1 MLSCKKKEK
10 WQDVDPAFAKYVEAY
25 TTGIVSKT
33 TSIRVQL
40 AADATTTHTVGQAV
54 KEDLFSIKPSAKGRA
69 TWIDARTIEFKP
81 ETNLQPDQVYEVNFK
96 LGKVTRVP
104 EKFNDFRFSLQTIRP
119 ACKLEQTGLR
129 STNEK
134 DKMFLNGEITTADSE
149 EATGIEKILSVSQG
163 SVSWQHSNNNKTHSF
178 SITGIRREAKETKL
192 SVKWDGNKMK
202 MNGAG
207 EEWLAIPAAGD
218 FKVLNIMPVNDAQ
231 QYASVQFSNP
241 IAVGQDLTGLLTVSN
256 LQDVAYTIS
265 GSEVKLYMDGMLEGN
280 YSVNVNPGIKDA
292 WGNNLESSYSG
303 NIVFENRLPSVRI
316 HGKGNIL
323 PSSGKLVLPFEA
335 VNLSAVD
342 ISIIKIYENNV
353 PQFLQDNDLG
363 GNYEL
368 RRVSKPVVQK
378 TLRLD
383 NDKTLDLHRKQRF
396 SLDIDK
402 FLKTEPGAIY
412 RVTIGFRPEYSLYSK
427 MAMDTTAEEDN
438 SEESYYEDEYDG
450 YASNS
455 KDDDGEF

>member
-10 WQDVDPAFAKYVEAY
+10 WLDVDPAFAKYVEAY

-33 TSIRVQL
+33 TSIRIQL

-104 EKFNDFRFSLQTIRP
+104 EKFNDFRFSLQTIKP

-134 DKMFLNGEITTADSE
+134 DNMFLNGEITTADSE

-256 LQDVAYTIS
+256 LPDVAYTIS

-292 WGNNLESSYSG
+292 
-303 NIVFENRLPSVRI
+303 
-316 HGKGNIL
+316 
-323 PSSGKLVLPFEA
+323 
-335 VNLSAVD
+335 
-342 ISIIKIYENNV
+342 
-353 PQFLQDNDLG
+353 
-363 GNYEL
+363 
-368 RRVSKPVVQK
+368 
-378 TLRLD
+378 
-383 NDKTLDLHRKQRF
+383 
-396 SLDIDK
+396 
-402 FLKTEPGAIY
+402 
-412 RVTIGFRPEYSLYSK
+412 
-427 MAMDTTAEEDN
+427 
-438 SEESYYEDEYDG
+438 
-450 YASNS
+450 
-455 KDDDGEF
+455 